1 MTDTF
6 DNEDHMPY
14 ILVKPDGTTIGFYV
28 LDVAC
33 MYRNI
38 YGGVIKGAT
47 PTLVDKTA
55 A

>member
-6 DNEDHMPY
+6 EDEDMPY
-14 ILVKPDGTTIGFYV
+14 ILVKPDGTTMGFYV
-28 LDVAC
+28 LELAC

-47 PTLVDKTA
+47 PTLVNKEA